1 MSSHGSAI
9 LSIEDIPA
17 TEKPENGVKG
27 LKHWRYDL
35 MAGMQVAMM
44 GIPLSL
50 GIAIASGAPPV
61 CGLISAIIAG
71 FVFPFLGGAYITISG
86 PAAGLAPAILA
97 SMILLGNG
105 DLAVGYPLALVAI
118 CIVGI
123 VQVILSLFN
132 AGRFA
137 LFFPISVVEGMLM
150 AIGMLIIIKQIPAF
164 LGYITPPIKSI
175 PKALMLIPEQ
185 IMGLN
190 PLICAIGAVSLFL
203 LFFISGILAR
213 IKGTWPKLVPVPLV
227 VIALAGLASW
237 ILGLEEKWLIQ
248 VPLNIFEHGIVFPHF
263 VEAFSRPELY
273 GSLLLIIIT
282 LTLIDGTESLAT
294 IAAID
299 KIDPFKRKSNPNVTL
314 RAMGVSN
321 TASSLLGG
329 LTIIPGGLKSTTNML
344 AGGRT
349 LWANFYYACFQLII
363 LLFAAALINL
373 IPKSALAGLLIW
385 IGWKLCSHKVF
396 KRIFAVGKEQ
406 MFIAMVNI
414 VVTLATSDILDGMI
428 VGTLTKIVLL
438 VKDVV
443 RASANDP
450 EGGGVGGAFKELFRN
465 PVIRIGDSGGGSRSV
480 MTVAANAVLR
490 GTVGEM
496 KNPYKIY
503 LSSATCM
510 NLVKLDAALKAIV
523 VPEGMKANYMLILA
537 GKIVDHT
544 TMEYLH
550 GFQDR
555 VIEAGHT
562 CVLVGI
568 EHFRG
573 LSDHALAYRV
583 SQVPGNLTAFA

>member
-1 MSSHGSAI
+1 MSSHGAATLPVEDVPAI
-9 LSIEDIPA
+9 
-17 TEKPENGVKG
+17 EKPQNGVAG
-27 LKHWRYDL
+27 LKHWQYDL
-35 MAGMQVAMM
+35 MAGLQVAMM

-61 CGLISAIIAG
+61 CGIISAIIAG

-86 PAAGLAPAILA
+86 PAAGLAPALMAGTLA
-97 SMILLGNG
+97 LGHG
-105 DLAVGYPLALVAI
+105 DLEAGYPLLLVAI
-118 CIVGI
+118 ALVGV
-123 VQVILSLFN
+123 VQVILSIFN

-150 AIGMLIIIKQIPAF
+150 AIGMLIIVKQVPAF
-164 LGYITPPIKSI
+164 LGYIAPPIKSI
-175 PKALMLIPEQ
+175 PKAIMLIPEQ

-190 PLICAIGAVSLFL
+190 PLICAIGAATLFL

-227 VIALAGLASW
+227 VIVLAGLASW
-237 ILGLEEKWLIQ
+237 ILELEEKWLIH
-248 VPLNIFEHGIVFPHF
+248 VPLDIFEHGIVFPHF

-329 LTIIPGGLKSTTNML
+329 LTIIPGGLKSTVNML

-373 IPKSALAGLLIW
+373 IPKSALAALLIW
-385 IGWKLCSHKVF
+385 IGWKLCSPKVF

-406 MFIAMVNI
+406 IFVAMVNI

-438 VKDVV
+438 VKDAV
-443 RASANDP
+443 RASAKDP
-450 EGGGVGGAFKELFRN
+450 QGGGIGGAFKELFRN
-465 PVIRIGDSGGGSRSV
+465 PVIRIGDARGAREV

-523 VPEGMKANYMLILA
+523 VPEGMKANYMIILA

-555 VIEAGHT
+555 AIEAGHT
-562 CVLVGI
+562 CVLVGM

>member
-1 MSSHGSAI
+1 MEIWRRAI
-9 LSIEDIPA
+9 RSC
-17 TEKPENGVKG
+17 
-27 LKHWRYDL
+27 WW
-35 MAGMQVAMM
+35 
-44 GIPLSL
+44 
-50 GIAIASGAPPV
+50 
-61 CGLISAIIAG
+61 
-71 FVFPFLGGAYITISG
+71 PFRL
-86 PAAGLAPAILA
+86 
-97 SMILLGNG
+97 
-105 DLAVGYPLALVAI
+105 
-118 CIVGI
+118 VGI
-123 VQVILSLFN
+123 VQVILSIFN

-150 AIGMLIIIKQIPAF
+150 AIGMLIIVKQVPAF
-164 LGYITPPIKSI
+164 LGYIAPPIKSI
-175 PKALMLIPEQ
+175 PKAIILIPEQ
-185 IMGLN
+185 IMGMN
-190 PLICAIGAVSLFL
+190 PLICTIGAVSLFL
-203 LFFISGILAR
+203 LFFLSGILSR
-213 IKGTWPKLVPVPLV
+213 IQATWAKLVPVPLI
-227 VIALAGLASW
+227 VIVLAGVTSW
-237 ILGLEEKWLIQ
+237 LLNLPEKYLIQ
-248 VPLNIFEHGIVFPHF
+248 VPLNVFEHGITIPHF
-263 VEAFSRPELY
+263 QEAFERTDLW
-273 GSLLLIIIT
+273 GTLLLIIIT

-321 TASSLLGG
+321 SASSLLGG

-373 IPKSALAGLLIW
+373 IPKSALAGLLMW

-396 KRIFAVGKEQ
+396 KRIFSVGKEQ
-406 MFIAMVNI
+406 MVIAMVNV
-414 VVTLATSDILDGMI
+414 VVTLWTSDLLDGMI

-443 RASANDP
+443 RASP
-450 EGGGVGGAFKELFRN
+450 GEGVGAAFKELFRN
-465 PVIRIGDSGGGSRSV
+465 PVIRIGDARSSREV
-480 MTVAANAVLR
+480 MTVSATAVLR

-510 NLVKLDAALKAIV
+510 NLVKLDGALKKIV

-537 GKIVDHT
+537 GKVVDHT

-550 GFQDR
+550 NFQDR
-555 VIEAGHT
+555 AIEGGHT
-562 CVLVGI
+562 CVLVGM

-583 SQVPGNLTAFA
+583 SQTPGNLTAFA

>member
-1 MSSHGSAI
+1 MSAHGSAT
-9 LSIEDIPA
+9 LALDEIPA

-97 SMILLGNG
+97 GMLLLGNG
-105 DLAVGYPLALVAI
+105 DLEVGYPLVLVAI

-123 VQVILSLFN
+123 IQVILSVFN

-150 AIGMLIIIKQIPAF
+150 AIGMLIIIKQVPAF

-175 PKALMLIPEQ
+175 PKAIILIPEQ

-190 PLICAIGAVSLFL
+190 PVICAIGAVTLFL
-203 LFFISGILAR
+203 LFFITGVLSR
-213 IKGTWPKLVPVPLV
+213 IQQAWAKFIPVPLV
-227 VIALAGLASW
+227 VIALAGLTAW
-237 ILGLEEKWLIQ
+237 LLGLEEKYLIK
-248 VPLNIFEHGIVFPHF
+248 VPSDIFEHGIVFPHF
-263 VEAFSRPELY
+263 AEAFSRADLY
-273 GSLLLIIIT
+273 WPLVLTIIT

-294 IAAID
+294 IQAID

-329 LTIIPGGLKSTTNML
+329 LTIIPGGMKSTTNML
-344 AGGRT
+344 VGGRT
-349 LWANFYYACFQLII
+349 LWANFYYAVFQLIF
-363 LLFAAALINL
+363 LLFATALINQ
-373 IPKSALAGLLIW
+373 IPKSALAGLLMW
-385 IGWKLCSHKVF
+385 VGWKLCSHKVF
-396 KRIFAVGKEQ
+396 KRIFSVGKEQ
-406 MFIAMVNI
+406 MFVALVNV
-414 VVTLATSDILDGMI
+414 VVTLWTSDLLEGMI
-428 VGTLTKIVLL
+428 VGTAVKIILL
-438 VKDVV
+438 VKDVI
-443 RASANDP
+443 RASP
-450 EGGGVGGAFKELFRN
+450 GEGVGGALKELFRN
-465 PVIRIGDSGGGSRSV
+465 PVIRIGDGRSAREV

-510 NLVKLDAALKAIV
+510 NLVKLDAALKSIV
-523 VPEGMKANYMLILA
+523 VPEGTKANYMLILA

-550 GFQDR
+550 NFQDR
-555 VIEAGHT
+555 TIEGGHT
-562 CVLVGI
+562 CVLVGM

-573 LSDHALAYRV
+573 LSDHALAYRI
-583 SQVPGNLTAFA
+583 SQTPGNLTAFA

>member
-1 MSSHGSAI
+1 MSSHGTVTVTVD
-9 LSIEDIPA
+9 DIPA
-17 TEKPENGVKG
+17 GEKPQNGVAG

-35 MAGMQVAMM
+35 MAGLQVAMM

-50 GIAIASGAPPV
+50 GIAVASGAPPV

-86 PAAGLAPAILA
+86 PAAGLAPALLA
-97 SMILLGNG
+97 GTLALGHG
-105 DLAVGYPLALVAI
+105 DLEAGYPLLLVAI
-118 CIVGI
+118 SIVGVI
-123 VQVILSLFN
+123 QVILSIFN

-150 AIGMLIIIKQIPAF
+150 AIGMLIIVKQVPAF

-175 PKALMLIPEQ
+175 PKAIMLIPEQ
-185 IMGLN
+185 VMGLN
-190 PLICAIGAVSLFL
+190 PLICTIGAVSLFL
-203 LFFISGILAR
+203 LFFISGILGR
-213 IKGTWPKLVPVPLV
+213 IQATWAKLIPVPLI
-227 VIALAGLASW
+227 VIILAGLTSW
-237 ILGLEEKWLIQ
+237 ILGIEEKYLIQ
-248 VPLNIFEHGIVFPHF
+248 VPLNVFEHGIVLPHF
-263 VEAFSRPELY
+263 VEAMERTDLW

-321 TASSLLGG
+321 TLSSLAGG

-349 LWANFYYACFQLII
+349 LWANFYYACFQLLI

-396 KRIFAVGKEQ
+396 KRIFSVGKEQ
-406 MFIAMVNI
+406 MFVAMVNV

-428 VGTLTKIVLL
+428 VGTLVKIAIL

-443 RASANDP
+443 RASP
-450 EGGGVGGAFKELFRN
+450 GEGIGAAFKELFRN
-465 PVIRIGDSGGGSRSV
+465 PVIRIGDARGSREV

-490 GTVGEM
+490 GTIGEM
-496 KNPYKIY
+496 KNPFKIY

-510 NLVKLDAALKAIV
+510 NLVKLDAALKSIV
-523 VPEGMKANYMLILA
+523 VPEGMKANYMIILA

-555 VIEAGHT
+555 CIEGGHA
-562 CVLVGI
+562 CVLVGMD
-568 EHFRG
+568 HFRG
-573 LSDHALAYRV
+573 LSNHTLAYRV
-583 SQVPGNLTAFA
+583 SQPPGNLTAFA

>member
-1 MSSHGSAI
+1 MSTHASQSLAI
-9 LSIEDIPA
+9 DDVPER
-17 TEKPENGVKG
+17 EKPQNGVAG

-35 MAGMQVAMM
+35 MAGLQVAMM

-86 PAAGLAPAILA
+86 PAAGLAPALLA
-97 SMILLGNG
+97 GMIALGNG
-105 DLAVGYPLALVAI
+105 DLAVGYPILLVAI

-123 VQVILSLFN
+123 VQVILSVFN

-150 AIGMLIIIKQIPAF
+150 AIGMLIIIKQVPAF

-175 PKALMLIPEQ
+175 PKAIMLVPEQ
-185 IMGLN
+185 ILGMN
-190 PLICAIGAVSLFL
+190 PLICAIGAVTLFL
-203 LFFISGILAR
+203 LFFITSLLSR
-213 IKGTWPKLVPVPLV
+213 IKATWAKFIPVPLV
-227 VIALAGLASW
+227 VIALAGLTAW
-237 ILGLEEKWLIQ
+237 FLGLEEKFLIH
-248 VPLNIFEHGIVFPHF
+248 VPSDVFEHGIVFPHF
-263 VEAFSRPELY
+263 QEAWERTDLWWPLV
-273 GSLLLIIIT
+273 LTIIT

-294 IAAID
+294 IQAID

-329 LTIIPGGLKSTTNML
+329 LTIIPGGMKSTTNML
-344 AGGRT
+344 VGGRT
-349 LWANFYYACFQLII
+349 LWANFYYAVFQLIF
-363 LLFAAALINL
+363 LLFATTLINQ
-373 IPKSALAGLLIW
+373 IPKSALAGLLMW
-385 IGWKLCSHKVF
+385 VGWKLCSNKVF
-396 KRIFAVGKEQ
+396 KRIFSVGKEQ
-406 MFIAMVNI
+406 MFIAMVNV
-414 VVTLATSDILDGMI
+414 VVTLWTSDLLEGMI
-428 VGTLTKIVLL
+428 VGTAVKIVLL
-438 VKDVV
+438 VKDLV
-443 RASANDP
+443 RASP
-450 EGGGVGGAFKELFRN
+450 GEGVGAAFKELFSN
-465 PVIRIGDSGGGSRSV
+465 PVIRIGDGRGTREV

-510 NLVKLDAALKAIV
+510 NLVKLDAALKSIV
-523 VPEGMKANYMLILA
+523 IPEGMKANYMLILA

-550 GFQDR
+550 NFQDR
-555 VIEAGHT
+555 AMEAGHT
-562 CVLVGI
+562 CVLVGM

-583 SQVPGNLTAFA
+583 SQTPGNLTAFA

>member
-1 MSSHGSAI
+1 M
-9 LSIEDIPA
+9 
-17 TEKPENGVKG
+17 KG

-35 MAGMQVAMM
+35 MAGLQVAMM

-50 GIAIASGAPPV
+50 GIAVASGAPPV

-86 PAAGLAPAILA
+86 PAAGLAPALLA
-97 SMILLGNG
+97 GTLALGHG
-105 DLAVGYPLALVAI
+105 DLEAGYPLLLVAI
-118 CIVGI
+118 SIVGV
-123 VQVILSLFN
+123 VQVILSIFN

-150 AIGMLIIIKQIPAF
+150 AIGMLIIVKQVPAF

-175 PKALMLIPEQ
+175 PQALMLIPEQ
-185 IMGLN
+185 IMGMN
-190 PLICAIGAVSLFL
+190 PLICAIGAIVLFL
-203 LFFISGILAR
+203 LFFLTSRKERWVTLIPAPFLVLILA
-213 IKGTWPKLVPVPLV
+213 GV
-227 VIALAGLASW
+227 ASW
-237 ILGLEEKWLIQ
+237 LLQLPEEYLIH
-248 VPLNIFEHGIVFPHF
+248 VPLNVFEHGMTVPHF
-263 VEAFSRPELY
+263 QEALERTDLWGTFLI
-273 GSLLLIIIT
+273 IIIT

-314 RAMGVSN
+314 RAMGVAN

-329 LTIIPGGLKSTTNML
+329 LTIIPGGLKSTVNML

-349 LWANFYYACFQLII
+349 LWANFYYACFQLVI
-363 LLFAAALINL
+363 LLFAAALINQ
-373 IPKSALAGLLIW
+373 IPKSALAALLIW
-385 IGWKLCSHKVF
+385 IGWKLCSPKVF

-406 MFIAMVNI
+406 IFVATVNI

-428 VGTLTKIVLL
+428 VGTLTKIAIL

-443 RASANDP
+443 RASAKDP
-450 EGGGVGGAFKELFRN
+450 EGRGVGAAFKELFRN
-465 PVIRIGDSGGGSRSV
+465 PVIRIGDSGAGSRPV
-480 MTVAANAVLR
+480 MTVSANAVLR
-490 GTVGEM
+490 GTVGVM

-523 VPEGMKANYMLILA
+523 VPEGMKANYMIILA

-550 GFQDR
+550 GVAHATTR
-555 VIEAGHT
+555 TVVISSLS
-562 CVLVGI
+562 VLAMDFV
-568 EHFRG
+568 
-573 LSDHALAYRV
+573 
-583 SQVPGNLTAFA
+583 LTALMFTH

>member
-1 MSSHGSAI
+1 MSSHGAATLEADVTAI
-9 LSIEDIPA
+9 
-17 TEKPENGVKG
+17 EKPQNGVAG

-35 MAGMQVAMM
+35 LAGLQVAMM

-50 GIAIASGAPPV
+50 GIAVASGAPPV
-61 CGLISAIIAG
+61 CGIISAIIAG

-86 PAAGLAPAILA
+86 PAAGLAPALLA
-97 SMILLGNG
+97 GTLALGHG
-105 DLAVGYPLALVAI
+105 DLEAGYPLLLVAI
-118 CIVGI
+118 SIVGV
-123 VQVILSLFN
+123 VQVILSIFN

-150 AIGMLIIIKQIPAF
+150 AIGMLIIVKQVPAF

-190 PLICAIGAVSLFL
+190 PLICAIGAVTLFL
-203 LFFISGILAR
+203 LFFISGILGR

-227 VIALAGLASW
+227 VIVLAGLASW

-248 VPLNIFEHGIVFPHF
+248 VPLDIFEHGIVLPHF
-263 VEAFSRPELY
+263 GEALTRPDLW
-273 GSLLLIIIT
+273 GAFLLIIVT

-314 RAMGVSN
+314 RAMGVAN

-385 IGWKLCSHKVF
+385 IGWKLCSNKVF
-396 KRIFAVGKEQ
+396 KRIFSVGKEQ
-406 MFIAMVNI
+406 MFIAMVNV

-443 RASANDP
+443 RASAEDP
-450 EGGGVGGAFKELFRN
+450 EGRGVGAAFKELFRN
-465 PVIRIGDSGGGSRSV
+465 PVIRIGDGRSAREV
-480 MTVAANAVLR
+480 MTVSANAVLR
-490 GTVGEM
+490 GTVEEM

-510 NLVKLDAALKAIV
+510 NLVKLDAALKKIV

-537 GKIVDHT
+537 GKVVDHT

-555 VIEAGHT
+555 AIEAGHT
-562 CVLVGI
+562 CVLVGM

-573 LSDHALAYRV
+573 LSDHTLAYRV

>member
-1 MSSHGSAI
+1 MSSHGAVT
-9 LSIEDIPA
+9 LSVEDIPA
-17 TEKPENGVKG
+17 IEKPQNGIAG
-27 LKHWRYDL
+27 LKHFRYDL
-35 MAGMQVAMM
+35 MAGLQVAMM

-50 GIAIASGAPPV
+50 GIAVASGAPPV
-61 CGLISAIIAG
+61 CGIISAIIAG

-86 PAAGLAPAILA
+86 PAAGLAPALLA
-97 SMILLGNG
+97 GTLALGHG
-105 DLAVGYPLALVAI
+105 DLEAGYPLLLVAI
-118 CIVGI
+118 ALVGV
-123 VQVILSLFN
+123 VQVILSIFN

-150 AIGMLIIIKQIPAF
+150 AIGMLIIVKQVPAF

-175 PKALMLIPEQ
+175 PKAIMLIPEQ
-185 IMGLN
+185 VMGLN
-190 PLICAIGAVSLFL
+190 PLICVIGAVTLFL

-227 VIALAGLASW
+227 VIVLAGLASW
-237 ILGLEEKWLIQ
+237 LLGLEEKWLIH
-248 VPLNIFEHGIVFPHF
+248 VPLDIFEHGIVFPHF
-263 VEAFSRPELY
+263 VEAFSRPDLY
-273 GSLLLIIIT
+273 GSLILIIIT

-314 RAMGVSN
+314 RAMGVAN

-329 LTIIPGGLKSTTNML
+329 LTIIPGGLKSTVNML

-363 LLFAAALINL
+363 LLFAAALINH
-373 IPKSALAGLLIW
+373 IPKSALAALLIW
-385 IGWKLCSHKVF
+385 IGWKLCSPKVF

-406 MFIAMVNI
+406 IFVAMVNI

-428 VGTLTKIVLL
+428 VGTLTKIAIL

-443 RASANDP
+443 KASAKDP
-450 EGGGVGGAFKELFRN
+450 EGRGVGAAFKELFRN
-465 PVIRIGDSGGGSRSV
+465 PVIRIGDARGAREV

-490 GTVGEM
+490 GTVGVM

-555 VIEAGHT
+555 CIEAGHT
-562 CVLVGI
+562 CVLVGM

-583 SQVPGNLTAFA
+583 SQTPGNLTAFS